1 MSTPT
6 ISIHQEQAADLWLP
20 RWARRSHPVV
30 RRQLG
35 LNWRTLAPEY
45 GTLLRIYLFQVL
57 LIAATYL
64 LPFIFNIIV
73 PLNIA
78 FILFLPLA
86 LIAYGYCLYQIAAV
100 ASYQMAREVQQE
112 SVELLKMLPI
122 SNRELLLASAAAAM
136 WKRVDMISTLL
147 TLGIFFSL
155 PGIISQYANLWSPYE
170 FPFFSRATMAL
181 GLASLLLRLAIE
193 PFMVS
198 VIGVVMGVALP
209 HRAASVLWALG
220 ITGMYFLIFN
230 LIRQL
235 TLNDAARF
243 AVEIGFPL
251 VAPLIVMWLML
262 QLALFLLRP
271 D

>member
-1 MSTPT
+1 MSTP
-6 ISIHQEQAADLWLP
+6 IIIQQERAADLWLP

-45 GTLLRIYLFQVL
+45 TTILRVYLFQVA
-57 LIAATYL
+57 LIAATYPI
-64 LPFIFNIIV
+64 PFLFNIVV

-86 LIAYGYCLYQIAAV
+86 LVAYGYCLYRIAAV

-112 SVELLKMLPI
+112 SVELLKMLPMP
-122 SNRELLLASAAAAM
+122 NREMLLAQAAAAM
-136 WKRVDMISTLL
+136 WKRVDLISTLL
-147 TLGIFFSL
+147 MLGVFFSL
-155 PGIISQYANLWSPYE
+155 PGVMAQYANLWSPYE
-170 FPFFSRATMAL
+170 YAMVSRLAMAL
-181 GLASLLLRLAIE
+181 GLASMLLRLVLE

-220 ITGMYFLIFN
+220 ITGMYFLILN
-230 LIRQL
+230 LVRQL
-235 TLNDAARF
+235 PLNGVARF
-243 AVEIGFPL
+243 GVEIALPL
-251 VAPLIVMWLML
+251 VAPLVVMALLL
-262 QLALFLLRP
+262 QLALYLLRP